1 MIARCVR
8 NWCLSILALPAAVAA
23 QQGADGA
30 RPITLAEAVRLAQQ
44 NSPTTVQARNAE
56 RGSQQSVR
64 SSIAAFFPTL
74 SVSASSNQ
82 RGGTQ
87 FVNGNPLP
95 LTGLPWSYGRGLNT
109 SVNLFDGGQRW
120 NQYKTSL
127 ANVDRDAAAQVTAR
141 YSVALSVKTQYFQVL
156 AARETESAARRQLE
170 QAQQQLKVSA
180 TKMEAGVAT
189 RADSL
194 ASAIAVGNARLA
206 ILNAQNSL
214 GNANA
219 GLTRLI
225 ASTLVVTAVAS
236 DTSEMGA
243 VSLDEST
250 ISSMLLEGPAVRQ
263 ASATLAAAKASHRSA
278 TTGYMPSLSLTGS
291 YSLAPKGTENFNW
304 GGGPTSTS
312 TNLGFSLNY
321 TIFNNL
327 TRETQLVNA
336 RISEDNAE
344 ASLRDAKFAAQQN
357 LTTFLNNFRTAQ
369 QRVELQLLTITQADE
384 ALRVVQQRYNL
395 GTASLLEV
403 LQAQTTLDNA
413 RAALIQARLD
423 ARTAKANIEQLIG
436 RDLP

>member
-1 MIARCVR
+1 MTVR
-8 NWCLSILALPAAVAA
+8 FMRACLAAAVALPATGAA
-23 QQGADGA
+23 QGGSDPQPIALAD
-30 RPITLAEAVRLAQQ
+30 AVRLAQR

-56 RGSQQSVR
+56 RGSEQSVR
-64 SSIAAFFPTL
+64 SSMAAFFPTL
-74 SVSASSNQ
+74 SLSAASNQ

-95 LTGLPWSYGRGLNT
+95 ISGQPWSYSRGLNT

-127 ANVDRDAAAQVTAR
+127 ANVDRDASSEVTAR
-141 YSVALSVKTQYFQVL
+141 YSVALNVKTQYFQVL

-170 QAQQQLKVSA
+170 QAQQQLKVAA
-180 TKMEAGVAT
+180 TKMAAGAAT

-225 ASTLVVTAVAS
+225 ASPIVVTAVAS
-236 DTSEMGA
+236 DTSVMGA
-243 VSLDEST
+243 VTIDEAA
-250 ISSMLLEGPAVRQ
+250 ISAMVLEGPAVKQ
-263 ASATLAAAKASHRSA
+263 AQATLVAAQAAHKASTS
-278 TTGYMPSLSLTGS
+278 TYLPSLQLTGS
-291 YSLAPKGTENFNW
+291 YSLAPKGSDTFNW
-304 GGGPTSTS
+304 GGGPTTTS

-321 TIFNNL
+321 TIFNNF

-336 RISEDNAE
+336 RITEDNAE
-344 ASLRDAKFAAQQN
+344 ASLRDAKFGARQN
-357 LTTFLNNFRTAQ
+357 LTTFVNNFSTAQ

-395 GTASLLEV
+395 GTAQLLEV